1 MGQSAQ
7 KTPEKRRNSPICTP
21 LFLWIYYR
29 TETEFLSGLFLKR
42 RNEIMEKRFTIRDI
56 AEIGVLAALVF
67 VATAFIK
74 IGPIPTPAG
83 PTMIKSGYI
92 VCLLGA
98 LLFGK
103 TKGGLAAGIGSMLY
117 DLTDPA
123 FTASAPFTFLFFF
136 AMAFVCGAVSHT
148 GEPSRKRDLT
158 ACAVG
163 AGTYL
168 VLHLGKSLITL
179 LLEGSGLAAAL
190 AACGLKFVTSGLNA
204 AIAVFGA
211 WLLAP
216 VFRKALKSL
225 HR

>member
-1 MGQSAQ
+1 
-7 KTPEKRRNSPICTP
+7 
-21 LFLWIYYR
+21 
-29 TETEFLSGLFLKR
+29 
-42 RNEIMEKRFTIRDI
+42 
-56 AEIGVLAALVF
+56 
-67 VATAFIK
+67 
-74 IGPIPTPAG
+74 
-83 PTMIKSGYI
+83 
-92 VCLLGA
+92 
-98 LLFGK
+98 
-103 TKGGLAAGIGSMLY
+103 
-117 DLTDPA
+117 
-123 FTASAPFTFLFFF
+123 
-136 AMAFVCGAVSHT
+136 MAFVCGAVSHT